1 MSAPTKMLASF
12 VTLTAMAMASAAA
25 WDRGGDAVDRAL
37 LVALSVAICAGAQLI
52 PAVSKRRL
60 AWLLWFCCVLGTMYS
75 HLVFFTH
82 ASLHAGEVRAQQSN
96 QVVGTEKQIEA
107 ARDALAG
114 ISARPV
120 SVIASELAVTRGWRK
135 RSALQDELTEARRA
149 AGLRDA
155 LVRLNGKATE
165 AGVAS
170 ATDPVTERIA
180 SVTGSSEAS
189 ISLLI
194 GLGFAILLELVGA
207 LLWVEVLRHSEG
219 EPTAGGA
226 KPDACKDPVA
236 ELRAAI
242 YAGKLKPTVAGI
254 RAFLG
259 CSQAKAM
266 ELRRAIR

>member
-1 MSAPTKMLASF
+1 MMTRALASF
-12 VTLTAMAMASAAA
+12 VTLTAMAMASASA
-25 WDRGGDAVDRAL
+25 WDRGGDAIDRAL
-37 LVALSVAICAGAQLI
+37 LVALSVAICAGAHLI
-52 PAVSKRRL
+52 PSVSKRRL
-60 AWLLWFCCVLGTMYS
+60 AWLLWGGCLLGTIYS

-82 ASLHAGEVRAQQSN
+82 ASLHAGEVRAKQSN

-135 RSALQDELTEARRA
+135 RSALEAELSEARRS

-155 LVRLNGKATE
+155 LVRLNGKAVE

-170 ATDPVTERIA
+170 ATDPVTERITA
-180 SVTGSSEAS
+180 VTGSSEAS

-194 GLGFAILLELVGA
+194 GLGFAILLELMGA
-207 LLWVEVLRHSEG
+207 LLWVEVLRHPEG
-219 EPTAGGA
+219 DPTTAGINPSA
-226 KPDACKDPVA
+226 YNDPVA
-236 ELRAAI
+236 KLRAAI
-242 YAGKLKPTVAGI
+242 DAGKLKPTVSGI

-259 CSQAKAM
+259 CGQTKAM
-266 ELRRAIR
+266 ALRRAIQ

>member
-1 MSAPTKMLASF
+1 MTRALASF

-25 WDRGGDAVDRAL
+25 WERGGGSIDRAL
-37 LVALSVAICAGAQLI
+37 LVALSVAICAGAHLL
-52 PAVSKRRL
+52 PAVSKRKM
-60 AWLLWFCCVLGTMYS
+60 AWLLWVGCLLGTIYS

-82 ASLHAGEVRAQQSN
+82 TSLHAVEVRAQQSS
-96 QVVGTEKQIEA
+96 QVAGVQKQIEA
-107 ARDALAG
+107 VREALSG

-120 SVIASELAVTRGWRK
+120 SVIAAELAVTNGWRK
-135 RSALQDELTEARRA
+135 RRALEAELSEAKRA
-149 AGLRDA
+149 AGFRDA

-180 SVTGSSEAS
+180 SVTGSSESS

-207 LLWVEVLRHSEG
+207 LLWVEVLR
-219 EPTAGGA
+219 PTLTSANS
-226 KPDACKDPVA
+226 KPSRDPLA
-236 ELRAAI
+236 EMRAAI
-242 YAGKLKPTVAGI
+242 DAGKLKPTVAGI
-254 RAFLG
+254 RSFLG

-266 ELRRAIR
+266 ELRRSIK